1 MPIDRRDVSRPR
13 RSTLAIRVWGVVLLS
28 LWSFLAPVAGATG
41 PPATSPGWAAFE
53 MAWFDSVTVADG
65 LPHSTTTSIVQDSR
79 GLIWIGTF
87 GGLVRYDGYRMQ
99 VFGQEPGANAG
110 AVLPDAYV
118 RTLAALPDG
127 GLLIGTNTGGLVR
140 FDPAANRFLVYPVG
154 THGTADGKIFDLS
167 PDERGNYWIA
177 TEGGIDH
184 LDLASGRI
192 DHVNGAGDAHDMVAR
207 SFSVFQD
214 RRGDL
219 WAGTDAG
226 LFVRRKGEAHFARP
240 LVENQ
245 AVADILHD
253 QVWAI
258 HEDSQ
263 GRLWIGTGQSGV
275 VYLDAG
281 RAGHMVEGL
290 SGQHGVAR
298 RRTVRA
304 FLETRRGQL
313 WIATDGAGIVSYDLA
328 TGKLRTA
335 AHDAAMPSSLVG
347 DITRGLLQD
356 RTGNIWVATELGAAR
371 YDPVARTVFSLL
383 PSPLQTNAL
392 GNANV
397 HCIYVDPRGR
407 IWLGEGM
414 GRVDVID
421 LTTGTMQHLR
431 LRGEQAERDVQALV
445 TAPDGSIWAGAQGI
459 SRIDPDTFQMQSSL
473 LPSLDGKLVLS
484 MQRDGT
490 RVLIG
495 GYDGLFRYDTIS
507 GTLEQFRHDPT
518 DPQTL
523 PSDQVRYITRM
534 PGAWWF
540 STISGIGILADGAE
554 RFVRLHHDPADPASL
569 PQDYTGS
576 IAFDSQHRLWLGT
589 FGGIARIDHFLP
601 GGPFRFERIDADA
614 GMANTKVNAL
624 LVDTKDRVWASLA
637 NGVAMIDGKTLK
649 VRELG
654 IRDGLRIPSYIHRVA
669 AVAPGGELL
678 FGGLGGLTVIRPDWN
693 IPSWPEAEMAVTQT
707 TINDVPTPVGRL
719 PRDGGTIELE
729 RHQVVLRVDFAL
741 LDYRAP
747 QETRYAYR
755 IDGFDEHWNEVPR
768 GNLPTAIYTN
778 LPSGTFTLR
787 MRATTRGLN
796 AIARETTLRI
806 VVVPR
811 WYATWWARLVMLL
824 LGVGAV
830 FGLVSLRTLYLR
842 QRAALLQREV
852 ESRTRDLEIANE
864 RLDQL
869 AGTDELTGAYN
880 RRRFLELAERVRQRA
895 TAEGATFAVVLIDID
910 DFKAVNDTFGHLAGD
925 AVIRDAVQMIASFCS
940 GGDLAG
946 RYGGEE
952 FILCLPRTVAA
963 RALEVTERVRKALAR
978 NAITHEGHLIHIT
991 VSAGIAIWREGEA
1004 MQAVLARADE
1014 ALYEAKND
1022 GRNRSRLAD

>member
-1 MPIDRRDVSRPR
+1 MRAPWVW
-13 RSTLAIRVWGVVLLS
+13 RVVVLS
-28 LWSFLAPVAGATG
+28 LWAFLATGAGASE
-41 PPATSPGWAAFE
+41 PPQPATSPGWAAFE
-53 MAWFDSVTVADG
+53 TAWFDSVTVADG
-65 LPHSTTTSIVQDSR
+65 LPHSTTTSIVQDSH

-99 VFGQEPGANAG
+99 VFGQEPGASGG

-140 FDPAANRFLVYPVG
+140 FDPSTTRFQVYPVG
-154 THGTADGKIFDLS
+154 VGGTADGKIFDLS
-167 PDERGNYWIA
+167 PDEHGNYWIA

-192 DHVNGAGDAHDMVAR
+192 EHANGAGDAHDMVAR

-214 RRGDL
+214 RHGDL

-226 LFVRRKGEAHFARP
+226 LFVRPRGQAHFVRP
-240 LVENQ
+240 LVGDQ

-253 QVWAI
+253 QVWAL

-275 VYLDAG
+275 VYLDAA
-281 RAGHMVEGL
+281 RKGHTVEGL
-290 SGQHGVAR
+290 SGQHGLTH

-304 FLETRRGQL
+304 FLESRRGQL
-313 WIATDGAGIVSYDLA
+313 WIATDGAGIVSYDLT

-335 AHDAAMPSSLVG
+335 THDAAMPSSLVG
-347 DITRGLLQD
+347 DITRDLLQD

-392 GNANV
+392 ANPNV

-414 GRVDVID
+414 GRIDVID
-421 LTTGTMQHLR
+421 LKEGTMQHLR
-431 LRGEQAERDVQALV
+431 LRGEQAERDVQAFV

-459 SRIDPDTFQMQSSL
+459 SRIDPDTFQLQSSL
-473 LPSLDGKLVLS
+473 LPSLDGKLILS

-495 GYDGLFRYDTIS
+495 GYDGLFRYDTAS
-507 GTLEQFRHDPT
+507 GTLEQFRHDPA
-518 DPQTL
+518 DPQSL
-523 PSDQVRYITRM
+523 PSDQIRYITRM
-534 PGAWWF
+534 PGAWWL
-540 STISGIGILADGAE
+540 STISGIGILADGGE
-554 RFVRLHHDPADPASL
+554 RFGRLHHDPADPASL

-576 IAFDSQHRLWLGT
+576 IAFDSQKRLWLGT
-589 FGGIARIDHFLP
+589 FGGIGRIDDFSP

-624 LVDTKDRVWASLA
+624 LVDKKDRVWASLA
-637 NGVAMIDGKTLK
+637 DGVAMIDGTLR

-669 AVAPGGELL
+669 AVAPGGELM
-678 FGGLGGLTVIRPDWN
+678 FGGLGGLTVIRPDWVA
-693 IPSWPEAEMAVTQT
+693 PAWPDAELAVTQA
-707 TINDVPTPVGRL
+707 TINDVPLPLGRL
-719 PRDGGTIELE
+719 PGSGGSIELD
-729 RHQVVLRVDFAL
+729 RHQVALRVDFAL

-747 QETRYAYR
+747 LETRYAYR

-768 GNLPTAIYTN
+768 GNPPTAIYTN

-796 AIARETTLRI
+796 AITRETALHI

-811 WYATWWARLVMLL
+811 WYATWWARLGMLL
-824 LGVGAV
+824 AGVGV
-830 FGLVSLRTLYLR
+830 LFGLVSLRTLYLR
-842 QRAALLQREV
+842 RRAAVLQREV
-852 ESRTRDLEIANE
+852 ELRTRDLEIANA

-880 RRRFLELAERVRQRA
+880 RRRFLELAERVRLRA
-895 TAEGATFAVVLIDID
+895 MAEGTSFAIVLVDID

-925 AVIRDAVQMIASFCS
+925 AVIRDAVRMIASLCRED
-940 GGDLAG
+940 DLAG

-963 RALEVTERVRKALAR
+963 RALEVTERVRQALAR
-978 NAITHEGHLIHIT
+978 NAIVHEGHLIHLT
-991 VSAGIAIWREGEA
+991 VSAGIAIWRDGES